1 MSPLVKKVTQ
11 RTFGSQSYKMEE
23 YRLFAK
29 GTSERRPKVLKKYI
43 AGPNSLCGTDVFSQD
58 SRGAEVFALPNLR
71 Y

>member
-1 MSPLVKKVTQ
+1 MSPLMKKATQ
-11 RTFGSQSYKMEE
+11 RTFGSAQLKIEDIK
-23 YRLFAK
+23 LFAK